1 MASTLQ
7 MVQAPIVSNEVAC
20 GSATDENG
28 NSGDYGCSSLDGSM
42 ICAGDLID
50 GGEDACQGDSGGPL
64 AVRSLIDNRW
74 LLIGAT
80 SWGYGCADVNY
91 PGVWARVSYV
101 LDWIEDNADV
111 NSEYGCMDVAA
122 CNYSSEAIY
131 NVPEA
136 CIYEKLND
144 Q

>member
-1 MASTLQ
+1 
-7 MVQAPIVSNEVAC
+7 MVVKMHVKVIQVGLWS
-20 GSATDENG
+20 
-28 NSGDYGCSSLDGSM
+28 
-42 ICAGDLID
+42 
-50 GGEDACQGDSGGPL
+50 
-64 AVRSLIDNRW
+64 VRSLIDNRW

-111 NSEYGCMDVAA
+111 NSEYGCMDVTA
-122 CNYSSEAIY
+122 CNYSAEAIY

-136 CIYEKLND
+136 CSMK
-144 Q
+144 